1 MKKSDLRNGMTVE
14 LANGARKLVMLI
26 DGKLILLGEFS
37 SLSTENYREDL
48 TNACSE
54 KLDIAK
60 VYKNA
65 PTRFEAMLKES
76 DQLLWQRE
84 DNTKEI
90 SVSEAFRVLKEH
102 YGCDVKIMED

>member
-14 LANGARKLVMLI
+14 LATGDRRLVMMI
-26 DGKLILLGEFS
+26 DGELILLGECS
-37 SLSTENYREDL
+37 NLKGECYREDL
-48 TNACSE
+48 TNLYS
-54 KLDIAK
+54 KNLDVVK

-65 PTRFEAMLKES
+65 PTSLEEMLEAS
-76 DQLLWQRE
+76 DQLLWRRE

-90 SVSEAFRVLKEH
+90 SVSEAFRILKEH

>member
-14 LANGARKLVMLI
+14 LANGNRRLVMVI
-26 DGKLILLGEFS
+26 DGEMIFVGEYYS
-37 SLSTENYREDL
+37 TLSDVYREDL
-48 TNACSE
+48 TNAFSKE
-54 KLDIAK
+54 LDIVK
-60 VYKNA
+60 VYKNV
-65 PTRFEAMLKES
+65 PTSLEQVLKAS

>member
-1 MKKSDLRNGMTVE
+1 MKKRDLRNGMTVE
-14 LANGARKLVMLI
+14 YANGSRRLVMII
-26 DGKLILLGEFS
+26 DGELIFLGECNSFKG
-37 SLSTENYREDL
+37 EYYREDL
-48 TNACSE
+48 TNEYSE
-54 KLDIAK
+54 ELDIVK
-60 VYKNA
+60 VYKNV
-65 PTRFEAMLKES
+65 PTSLEEMLKES

>member
-14 LANGARKLVMLI
+14 LANGAQRLVMMIDEELI
-26 DGKLILLGEFS
+26 FIGKFSNLKGEC
-37 SLSTENYREDL
+37 YREDL
-48 TNACSE
+48 TNEYSE
-54 KLDIAK
+54 KLDIVK
-60 VYKNA
+60 VYKNV
-65 PTRFEAMLKES
+65 PTSLEEMLKVS

>member
-14 LANGARKLVMLI
+14 LANGNRRLVMMIDEELFLI
-26 DGKLILLGEFS
+26 GECS
-37 SLSTENYREDL
+37 NLSAEFYREDI
-48 TNACSE
+48 TNPYS
-54 KLDIAK
+54 KDLDVVK
-60 VYKNA
+60 VYKNE
-65 PTRFEAMLKES
+65 PTSLEQMLEAS

-90 SVSEAFRVLKEH
+90 SVSEAFRILREH

>member
-14 LANGARKLVMLI
+14 LATGDRRLVMMI
-26 DGKLILLGEFS
+26 DGELFFLGEYS
-37 SLSTENYREDL
+37 SLSAERHREDL
-48 TNACSE
+48 TNLYS
-54 KLDIAK
+54 KNLDVVK

-65 PTRFEAMLKES
+65 PTSLEEMLKES
-76 DQLLWQRE
+76 DQLLWQRG

-90 SVSEAFRVLKEH
+90 SASEAFRVLKEH